1 MPAGIMTAW
10 HAMPRRLV
18 IPAVLVS
25 LAAGLGSLVAGADA
39 ARIAGSPA
47 RLGTPV
53 TAYVA
58 NIASETVTPIA
69 TATGTAG
76 PPINVGRDPDAIAI
90 TPGTVTQAPVT
101 VTRGRAGDSSAISA
115 QTSGTGA

>member
-1 MPAGIMTAW
+1 MPAGTMTAW
-10 HAMPRRLV
+10 RAMPRRLV

-47 RLGTPV
+47 GPATPV

-69 TATGTAG
+69 TATNTAG

-90 TPGTVTQAPVT
+90 TPACPRVPSCHTGPT
-101 VTRGRAGDSSAISA
+101 TRTANSVMIVAHV
-115 QTSGTGA
+115 

>member
-1 MPAGIMTAW
+1 
-10 HAMPRRLV
+10 MPRRLV

-47 RLGTPV
+47 GPATPV

-90 TPGTVTQAPVT
+90 TPGTVTQAPVFT
-101 VTRGRAGDSSAISA
+101 SG
-115 QTSGTGA
+115 SGTGADGLETPRRYPHKRPEPARNLGA